1 MAFLLECRHR
11 TGRGSLQLLWETP
24 KMPRQSVATTALH
37 DAWGRFITNEGAPSD
52 WWLQL
57 TRMGK
62 EMITG
67 RRNPSAPVPELTF
80 KPKGEPH
87 QLKIQPAS
95 QN

>member
-11 TGRGSLQLLWETP
+11 TGKGSLQLLWETP
-24 KMPRQSVATTALH
+24 KMPRQSVAATALH
-37 DAWGRFITNEGAPSD
+37 DAWGRFITNEGKPSD
-52 WWLQL
+52 WWFQL

-67 RRNPSAPVPELTF
+67 KRNLSAPAPEPTI
-80 KPKGEPH
+80 KPKGEPP
-87 QLKIQPAS
+87 QMKIQPTS